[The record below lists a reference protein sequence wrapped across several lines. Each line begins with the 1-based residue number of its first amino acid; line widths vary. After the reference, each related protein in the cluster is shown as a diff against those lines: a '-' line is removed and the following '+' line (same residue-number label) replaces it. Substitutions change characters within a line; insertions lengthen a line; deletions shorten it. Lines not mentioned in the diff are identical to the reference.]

1 MIQSIIILLIFF
13 NFNLYFPAKR
23 SGVVYGVMNKIGIIG
38 GSGLYDIDGFE
49 ANEWIKI
56 TTPFGDPSDEF
67 LTGKLGDRDLVF
79 LPRHGRGHRILPSEL
94 NHLANIW
101 AMKEMG
107 VSWIISASAVG
118 SLQPQY
124 APCEIVLI
132 DQFIDNTKQSTTHT
146 FFGNGIVGHVAFA
159 EPVCEKLRTVLLASA
174 NESGA
179 KAHDR
184 GTYVNMEGP
193 AFSTRAESLRN
204 QKLGFDVIGMTNM
217 GEARCAREAEIS
229 YATLAMVTDYDCWKV
244 EEEPVSVETVVACLK
259 KNVSSAKT
267 IIRNAVPKIPN
278 APAWPSHRALDNA
291 IMTEKSAWP
300 GDTIE
305 KLKPII
311 GRFL

>member
-1 MIQSIIILLIFF
+1 MLFILVCLFI
-13 NFNLYFPAKR
+13 NFNLCFPAKR
-23 SGVVYGVMNKIGIIG
+23 SGVAFWVMNKIGVIG

-49 ANEWIKI
+49 ANEWIKM

-67 LTGKLGDRDLVF
+67 LTGKLEDRDLVF

-146 FFGNGIVGHVAFA
+146 FFGDGIVGHVAFA
-159 EPVCEKLRTVLLASA
+159 EPVCEELRTILLAAA

-179 KAHDR
+179 TAHDR

-244 EEEPVSVETVVACLK
+244 EEEPVSVETIIACLK

-267 IIRNAVPKIPN
+267 IIRYAVPKIPD
-278 APAWPSHRALDNA
+278 ASAWPSHRALDNA

-300 GDTIE
+300 SDTIE
-305 KLKPII
+305 NLKPII

>member
-23 SGVVYGVMNKIGIIG
+23 SGVASGVMNKIGIIG

-49 ANEWIKI
+49 ANEWIKM